1 MQIRNNY
8 VDLKSLKVFVE
19 IVNNQSFS
27 LAADHLFMTQSTISK
42 TIKHLEDE
50 LGTALFKKGE
60 AGRKREVA
68 LTYVGELFYQH
79 SLIMLNEQAK
89 ILENIQQVRSLKKG
103 KLNIGL
109 PPLGSVLL
117 SPLIA
122 EFHKNYPEIELKFLE
137 VGANAIE
144 EAIADQSIDVGI
156 LLGNL
161 RPNFSAIPIID
172 SPMCLLSK
180 IRSHWSATTIVRL
193 EELKEESFLL
203 YSDTFALNRMITQA
217 ANAIGFEPKVVCKS
231 GQWDFIVKMVELNM
245 GVAILPQIYC
255 EQLDQSKFA
264 STVLVK
270 PDLHW
275 TLSMAWNNSVA
286 MSPATK
292 AWLNIVE
299 NNLDKIHF

>member
-1 MQIRNNY
+1 MDI
-8 VDLKSLKVFVE
+8 KALKVFVE
-19 IVNNQSFS
+19 IVNCRSFT
-27 LAADHLFMTQSTISK
+27 LAAEHVFMTQPTISK
-42 TIKHLEDE
+42 TIKNLEED
-50 LGTALFKKGE
+50 LGTALFKKGVS
-60 AGRKREVA
+60 GRKREVV
-68 LTYVGELFYQH
+68 LTYEGELIYQH
-79 SLIMLNEQAK
+79 ALKMLTEQKQLLESLD
-89 ILENIQQVRSLKKG
+89 QVKNLKKG
-103 KLNIGL
+103 QLIIGL

-122 EFHKNYPEIELKFLE
+122 LFHQNYPDIQLKFLE
-137 VGANAIE
+137 VGANGIE
-144 EAIADQSIDVGI
+144 EAIADKSIDVGI

-180 IRSHWSATTIVRL
+180 IQSHWSTKTIVRL

-264 STVLVK
+264 SAVLVE

>member
-1 MQIRNNY
+1 MDI
-8 VDLKSLKVFVE
+8 KALKVFVE
-19 IVNNQSFS
+19 IVNCRSFT
-27 LAADHLFMTQSTISK
+27 LAAEHLFMTQPTISK
-42 TIKHLEDE
+42 TIKNLEED
-50 LGTALFKKGE
+50 LSTALFKKGE

-68 LTYVGELFYQH
+68 LTYEGELIYQH
-79 SLIMLNEQAK
+79 ALKMLTEQKQLLESLD
-89 ILENIQQVRSLKKG
+89 QVKNLKKG
-103 KLNIGL
+103 QLIIGL

-122 EFHKNYPEIELKFLE
+122 LFHQNYPDIQLKFLE
-137 VGANAIE
+137 VGANGIE